1 MADNLGFGSAQEFGR
16 GLWTAAG
23 ELPTLQSLGNARA
36 LANFSFGQGEL
47 TATPLQVC
55 AMLNAVASG
64 GQYTAPQLLEGLV
77 SQTGELRPLSSAA
90 PQQAQVMQPSTARA
104 LQQALRTAAQEG
116 TGQAA
121 APEGAAVGI
130 KTGTAQ
136 TGVLE
141 NGEELLHFWYSGIL
155 WQGGVPRWCVTVLK
169 ESSASGQQ
177 AAAQV
182 FREVAQGLLAL
193 GEEAAGS

>member
-1 MADNLGFGSAQEFGR
+1 MSDEFGPSFITLTDED
-16 GLWTAAG
+16 GNDI
-23 ELPTLQSLGNARA
+23 ELEYVDA
-36 LANFSFGQGEL
+36 LEHEGQ
-47 TATPLQVC
+47 TYMAFFP
-55 AMLNAVASG
+55 AVEDEADEESED
-64 GQYTAPQLLEGLV
+64 YGLV
-77 SQTGELRPLSSAA
+77 ILKSVT
-90 PQQAQVMQPSTARA
+90 
-104 LQQALRTAAQEG
+104 
-116 TGQAA
+116 
-121 APEGAAVGI
+121 
-130 KTGTAQ
+130 
-136 TGVLE
+136 E

>member
-1 MADNLGFGSAQEFGR
+1 MRR
-16 GLWTAAG
+16 GKG
-23 ELPTLQSLGNARA
+23 KRA
-36 LANFSFGQGEL
+36 LAGL
-47 TATPLQVC
+47 LAAALC
-55 AMLNAVASG
+55 AGLFFLPAS
-64 GQYTAPQLLEGLV
+64 
-77 SQTGELRPLSSAA
+77 
-90 PQQAQVMQPSTARA
+90 
-104 LQQALRTAAQEG
+104 
-116 TGQAA
+116 A

>member
-1 MADNLGFGSAQEFGR
+1 MAYNLGFGSAQEFGR

-116 TGQAA
+116 TGQA
-121 APEGAAVGI
+121 
-130 KTGTAQ
+130 
-136 TGVLE
+136 
-141 NGEELLHFWYSGIL
+141 EELLHFWYSGIL

>member
-1 MADNLGFGSAQEFGR
+1 MS
-16 GLWTAAG
+16 
-23 ELPTLQSLGNARA
+23 
-36 LANFSFGQGEL
+36 
-47 TATPLQVC
+47 
-55 AMLNAVASG
+55 
-64 GQYTAPQLLEGLV
+64 
-77 SQTGELRPLSSAA
+77 
-90 PQQAQVMQPSTARA
+90 
-104 LQQALRTAAQEG
+104 